1 MKKNDYLIVHK
12 SILPD
17 YFDNVIAARELIN
30 DKNISVSEACK
41 IENISRSTYY
51 KYKDLIFRPKKDSG
65 NKVVFS
71 IKTIDEKGVLLSII
85 KIITE
90 NNGNVI
96 SINQDSPLDSGAFIT
111 LAIDI
116 SELDIS
122 IEELKIKM
130 STVRGLKS
138 IDIMGVE

>member
-17 YFDNVIAARELIN
+17 YFDDVIEARELIN
-30 DKNISVSEACK
+30 DKNISVSEVCK
-41 IENISRSTYY
+41 MKNISRSTYY

-111 LAIDI
+111 LSIDA

-130 STVRGLKS
+130 STVKGLKS